1 MKIRIYLLTI
11 GAAIVILTAATFM
24 LGCGQGFSTAGNSS
38 PKTVPP
44 TSTHSVS
51 LSWSASTSS
60 DVSGYNIYRAIYSD
74 SCGAFS
80 KINPSLNTST
90 SYTDSAVTNGSSYC
104 YATTALN
111 TSNEESAYSN
121 VVSNVQIPSP

>member
-1 MKIRIYLLTI
+1 MKIRINLLTI
-11 GAAIVILTAATFM
+11 GAAMLSLAAATFM
-24 LGCGQGFSTAGNSS
+24 LGCGQGFSTPGNSS
-38 PKTVPP
+38 PKTVPEP
-44 TSTHSVS
+44 SAHSVS

-60 DVSGYNIYRAIYSD
+60 DVSGYNIYRAAYTD
-74 SCGAFS
+74 SCGAFA
-80 KINPSLNTST
+80 KINSSLNTST
-90 SYTDSAVTNGSSYC
+90 SYTDSAVTNGASYC